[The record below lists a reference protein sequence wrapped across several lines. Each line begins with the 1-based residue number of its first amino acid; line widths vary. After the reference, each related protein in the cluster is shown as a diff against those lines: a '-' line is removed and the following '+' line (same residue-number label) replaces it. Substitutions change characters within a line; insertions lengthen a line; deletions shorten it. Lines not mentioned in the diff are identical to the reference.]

1 MEVLKFMFMI
11 LVIIIDIIAKS
22 LCDTPPHIIF
32 ILVDDL
38 GWSDV
43 GYQNISLIS
52 TPNIDRLASEGVILD
67 NYYVQPLCTP
77 TRSALLSG
85 KYPIHTGKLI
95 LFHLVTL
102 IRDVTFVLRVVTFVL
117 RVATLVLRVVT
128 LVWVCCGDVCSS
140 YVIVDH
146 WITIPRAQVDSK
158 ILFRKKNEHDVE

>member
-117 RVATLVLRVVT
+117 RVVTYVGITSCYVGMGLLWRRMLV
-128 LVWVCCGDVCSS
+128 VCYRLPLDNNTACSG
-140 YVIVDH
+140 
-146 WITIPRAQVDSK
+146 
-158 ILFRKKNEHDVE
+158 